1 MERRALI
8 AVVLS
13 LLILILYQE
22 VVIKQFYPPV
32 DSSQRPT
39 PDDATRSESPPPLR
53 EASQPP
59 PVKEPEAPAGEPV
72 VALGRD
78 VVVETDL
85 YRAVFTT
92 AGGRLKH
99 LELKQYRTT
108 IEPDSPPL
116 ELVTQSD
123 LAELPLGLQLRG
135 EETLNDRATTYTVDR
150 DDVSVSGDQTATLTF
165 TGRLGSTQVTKRLVV
180 QANSYLFG
188 VDVRVEGLDDR
199 VNQMAIAWNGH
210 VSEAGEAGMMQPGA
224 ASDVVFHSAVALQGS
239 KLRKESFSGLEED
252 VTHKGDIAWVA
263 LSGQYFLAALIPDV
277 EPTNDLWAWMRR
289 HEASEQTGGESA
301 VPWIETELLFP
312 AGTFSAHLDL
322 YLGPKDLSLLEQS
335 GHSLERA
342 VDLGWFTIVARPM
355 LQVLKLSH
363 TVTGNYGVDIIIMTV
378 LIKVLFFPLTQKS
391 MKSMREMQKL
401 QPQMTA
407 LRERYKDKPEQ
418 MNKEIMELYRRH
430 KVNPLGG
437 CLPMVL
443 QIPVFIGLY
452 QALLN
457 AVELRHAPFV
467 AWIND
472 LSAPD
477 RLGSFQLPFVDQPG
491 FPVLTL
497 LMGASMFLQQW
508 MTPVAGDPTQQRVML
523 IMPVIF
529 TFMFINFPAGLT
541 LYWLVNNILTIAQ
554 QYALN
559 RPER

>member
-8 AVVLS
+8 AVVIS
-13 LLILILYQE
+13 LAILVLYQE
-22 VVIKQFYPPV
+22 IVIKNFFPPADV
-32 DSSQRPT
+32 PVQAT
-39 PDDATRSESPPPLR
+39 PEGVAKLDEPPPLR
-53 EASQPP
+53 QVPP
-59 PVKEPEAPAGEPV
+59 APVAEKPAAPFDEPA
-72 VALGRD
+72 VATGRD
-78 VVVETDL
+78 IVVETDL

-92 AGGRLKH
+92 AGARLKH
-99 LELKQYRTT
+99 LELKRYRTT
-108 IEPDSPPL
+108 IKPDSPPL
-116 ELVTQSD
+116 ELVTVSD

-135 EETLNDRATTYTVDR
+135 AETINDLGIAYAVDR
-150 DDVSVSGDQTATLTF
+150 DSVAVTGDEQATLTF
-165 TGRLGSTQVTKRLVV
+165 TGQLRGMQISKRLTLTGNRYV
-180 QANSYLFG
+180 FG
-188 VDVRVEGLDDR
+188 VDVQADGIAGD

-210 VSEAGEAGMMQPGA
+210 VDEAGNTGT
-224 ASDVVFHSAVALQGS
+224 ASHALFHSAIALQAS
-239 KLRKESFSGLEED
+239 KLRTESFSALQEA
-252 VTHKGDIAWVA
+252 VTHKGDVTWVA
-263 LSGQYFLAALIPDV
+263 LSGQYFVAALIPEV
-277 EPTNDLWAWMRR
+277 PAQNDLWIWMKGHQAPANRGG
-289 HEASEQTGGESA
+289 EASVSW
-301 VPWIETELLFP
+301 VETELLFP
-312 AGTFSAHLDL
+312 AGTFSSHLEL
-322 YLGPKDLSLLEQS
+322 YLGPKDFSLLEQA
-335 GHSLERA
+335 GHSLERS

-355 LQVLKLSH
+355 LQVLNLSH
-363 TVTGNYGVDIIIMTV
+363 RITGNYGVDIILLT
-378 LIKVLFFPLTQKS
+378 LFIKVLFFPLTQKS
-391 MKSMREMQKL
+391 MKSMKEMQKL

-407 LRERYKDKPEQ
+407 LRERFKDNSEQ

-467 AWIND
+467 GWIND

-477 RLGSFQLPFVDQPG
+477 RLGSFQLPFVDHPG

-508 MTPVAGDPTQQRVML
+508 MTPAAGDPTQQRVML